1 MTVNRQPPSSDVAGV
16 DHGAE
21 LLGLAVAMLRFIQR
35 NPGCAQSGTHERYTD
50 GFWRFV
56 LELRR
61 RSSDVTT
68 AEFAAAIDLPLD
80 TVEDWLRGGRCGVDM
95 PARATYQRA
104 TRGARVRLA

>member
-1 MTVNRQPPSSDVAGV
+1 MTVNRQPPSPDVAGV

-21 LLGLAVAMLRFIQR
+21 LLGLAVAMLRFIQQ

-61 RSSDVTT
+61 RYADVTT
-68 AEFAAAIDLPLD
+68 AEFAATVDLPLD
-80 TVEDWLRGGRCGVDM
+80 LVEDWLRGGRRRVDT
-95 PARATYQRA
+95 PTSPRA
-104 TRGARVRLA
+104 TRGARARRA